1 VSQPEQ
7 EKTADTSAAAVPE
20 LTVPVAAGQY
30 ANVDPSRPGKLLDA
44 ADRKSPD
51 SGLSNVARIYDYLLG
66 GNDNYAADREAARQ
80 LVEAVPDAPRAAR
93 DNRAFLSRAVRLL
106 TAERGICQI
115 IDIGTGLP
123 TRGAVHEIAQASNPA
138 TRVVYVDNDPVVVA
152 HSRMLISDSQQV
164 AAVHG
169 DVRYPGHLMT
179 LRGVR
184 NLIDFDLPTAVL
196 LVAVLHFVP
205 DDENPWAAVATIM
218 DHLTPG
224 SFLVVSHVTSDQIPD
239 EAVRRA
245 REIYNS
251 ALVRGEARS
260 RSEIQRLFEG
270 LEMVPPGLVD
280 VAEWRS
286 GQRAPA
292 IGRPV
297 LFWAGIGQKPRSGQ

>member
-1 VSQPEQ
+1 
-7 EKTADTSAAAVPE
+7 
-20 LTVPVAAGQY
+20 
-30 ANVDPSRPGKLLDA
+30 
-44 ADRKSPD
+44 
-51 SGLSNVARIYDYLLG
+51 
-66 GNDNYAADREAARQ
+66 
-80 LVEAVPDAPRAAR
+80 
-93 DNRAFLSRAVRLL
+93 
-106 TAERGICQI
+106 
-115 IDIGTGLP
+115 
-123 TRGAVHEIAQASNPA
+123 
-138 TRVVYVDNDPVVVA
+138 
-152 HSRMLISDSQQV
+152 
-164 AAVHG
+164 
-169 DVRYPGHLMT
+169 
-179 LRGVR
+179 
-184 NLIDFDLPTAVL
+184 LPTAVL